1 MEQQREKRK
10 ERRNEQLVAAL
21 ADIDQERWHQ
31 QGPLS
36 PQSAG
41 HGAVRRNWRTCNK
54 HVIPEKHRDKVFI
67 TFDQYGNYTISSLIL
82 TFHAQ

>member
-10 ERRNEQLVAAL
+10 DRRNEQLVAAR
-21 ADIDQERWHQ
+21 AHFDQERWHD
-31 QGPLS
+31 QGLLS
-36 PQSAG
+36 PQSAE
-41 HGAVRRNWRTCNK
+41 HGNWRTSNK

-82 TFHAQ
+82 TYHAQ